1 MATAPMSELPQATP
15 ASRPGSPGGTPAGE
29 DDLSGVSR
37 QVRQPGPGRPRPRP
51 ARPAGFSANFDP
63 NLTEFMI
70 DETVSTAVTAVL
82 TRLIQA
88 SHASSGMVLDRAGQI
103 IVYGGSEYRAEMMM
117 LGALIAGTYASTRE
131 MARILRE
138 ENFRMLLQEGAKE
151 KIFTEAVGD
160 YWLVSIIFDR
170 NTHLGLVKVLCSR
183 ATADLTEILKGAIE
197 SNRNRPRARDAGLAR
212 VTKDTIDLIFRD
224 ESGT

>member
-1 MATAPMSELPQATP
+1 MATAPLSELPKP
-15 ASRPGSPGGTPAGE
+15 PPGNRSSDG

-37 QVRQPGPGRPRPRP
+37 QIRQSGSARP
-51 ARPAGFSANFDP
+51 RPAGFSQNFDP
-63 NLTEFMI
+63 NLSEFI
-70 DETVSTAVTAVL
+70 VDESVSTAVNAVL

-138 ENFRMLLQEGAKE
+138 DNFRMLLQEGAKE

-183 ATADLTEILKGAIE
+183 ATADLNEILNGAIE
-197 SNRNRPRARDAGLAR
+197 TNRNRPRSRDAGLAR
-212 VTKDTIDLIFRD
+212 ITKDTIDLIFRD
-224 ESGT
+224 DPGS

>member
-1 MATAPMSELPQATP
+1 MATAPLSE
-15 ASRPGSPGGTPAGE
+15 RPKAPPVPRAQGVPN

-37 QVRQPGPGRPRPRP
+37 QIRQPGPGRPRPRP
-51 ARPAGFSANFDP
+51 EGLRPTGFSASFDP
-63 NLTEFMI
+63 NLSEFII
-70 DETVSTAVTAVL
+70 DEAVSAAANAVL
-82 TRLIQA
+82 ARLIQA

-103 IVYGGSEYRAEMMM
+103 IVYGGGEYRTEMMM

-138 ENFRMLLQEGAKE
+138 DNFRMLLQEGAKE

-160 YWLVSIIFDR
+160 HWLVSIIFDR
-170 NTHLGLVKVLCSR
+170 NTHLGLVKVLCNR
-183 ATADLTEILKGAIE
+183 ATAELNEILNGAIE
-197 SNRNRPRARDAGLAR
+197 ANRNRPRPRDAGLAR
-212 VTKDTIDLIFRD
+212 ITKDTIDLIFRD

>member
-15 ASRPGSPGGTPAGE
+15 ARRAQAGAGE
-29 DDLSGVSR
+29 EDLTGVSR
-37 QVRQPGPGRPRPRP
+37 QIRQAGPGRPRPTRP
-51 ARPAGFSANFDP
+51 GGFSATFDP
-63 NLTEFMI
+63 ALSEFMI
-70 DETVSTAVTAVL
+70 DEAVSTAVNAVL

-138 ENFRMLLQEGAKE
+138 DNFRMLLQEGAKE

-183 ATADLTEILKGAIE
+183 ATADLTEILNGAIE
-197 SNRNRPRARDAGLAR
+197 SNRNRPRPRDAGLAR

>member
-1 MATAPMSELPQATP
+1 MATAPMSELPQAP
-15 ASRPGSPGGTPAGE
+15 AGSRPAGE
-29 DDLSGVSR
+29 DELEGVSR
-37 QVRQPGPGRPRPRP
+37 QVRQSAPGRPRQRP
-51 ARPAGFSANFDP
+51 HGFSPNFDP
-63 NLTEFMI
+63 NLTEFII
-70 DETVSTAVTAVL
+70 DEAVSLAVNTVL

-138 ENFRMLLQEGAKE
+138 DNFRMLLQEGAKE

-160 YWLVSIIFDR
+160 HWLVSIIFDR

-183 ATADLTEILKGAIE
+183 ATADLNEILNGAIE
-197 SNRNRPRARDAGLAR
+197 SNRNRPRPRDAGLAR
-212 VTKDTIDLIFRD
+212 VTKDTIDLIFRE
-224 ESGT
+224 ESGS

>member
-1 MATAPMSELPQATP
+1 MATAPLSELPPAT
-15 ASRPGSPGGTPAGE
+15 AGNRPGRE

-37 QVRQPGPGRPRPRP
+37 QIRQAGPSRPRPEGVRP
-51 ARPAGFSANFDP
+51 PGFSARFDP
-63 NLTEFMI
+63 NLSEFVI
-70 DETVSTAVTAVL
+70 DEAVNAAVNAVL

-103 IVYGGSEYRAEMMM
+103 IGFGGSEYRAEMMM

-138 ENFRMLLQEGAKE
+138 DNFRMLLQEGAKE

-160 YWLVSIIFDR
+160 HWLVSIIFDR

-183 ATADLTEILKGAIE
+183 ATADLTKILNGAIE
-197 SNRNRPRARDAGLAR
+197 TNRNRPRPRDAGLAR
-212 VTKDTIDLIFRD
+212 VTNDTIDLIFRD
-224 ESGT
+224 EPGT